1 MTTVLANKLIAGALL
16 IAWAIWRMHWRR
28 LHEKEEL
35 QELEAIRQR
44 YKQSPLATG
53 FFDSMLALFGSSI
66 GPRAIH
72 IFYGPFFS
80 WVLLVLGCV
89 AILDVLVFLATG
101 S

>member
-1 MTTVLANKLIAGALL
+1 MTTVLANKFIAGALL

-53 FFDSMLALFGSSI
+53 FFDSMLALFGSSCEFRPKLDTDSSATWTVI
-66 GPRAIH
+66 PAEAGHR
-72 IFYGPFFS
+72 FQGKLDS
-80 WVLLVLGCV
+80 WM
-89 AILDVLVFLATG
+89 A
-101 S
+101 